1 MKTNLANVYGS
12 PGTRVRFAGLIKMF
26 LPFMLIIFLFGVLL
40 GNLTGKFMSTQM
52 YAIGIIVLI
61 IFGWLMYDVAAKSFI
76 AFLKGARG
84 EEIVARELSML
95 SNNWFIFHGIPT
107 SGVGESLGGSD
118 FDHIIVGP
126 AGIIIV
132 ETKNW
137 TGKLSVEGGIIN
149 VNGVPPSR
157 SPVVQIRKEATQLS
171 KILGKNVDPNTPLY
185 MVIAFAS
192 NNLEEEITKI
202 DDIAICNARN
212 IREHIMSLPN
222 YEIASEDKHQ
232 LLIEHLA
239 KLSE

>member
-1 MKTNLANVYGS
+1 MKTGLANIYGS
-12 PGTRVRFAGLIKMF
+12 PGTRVRFAGLIKLF
-26 LPFMLIIFLFGVLL
+26 FPFMLIIFLFGVLL
-40 GNLTGKFMSTQM
+40 GNLTGKFMPTQM

-84 EEIVARELSML
+84 EEIVARELSLL
-95 SNNWFIFHGIPT
+95 SSDWHIFHGIPT
-107 SGVGESLGGSD
+107 SGVGASLGGTD

-137 TGKLSVEGGIIN
+137 TGKITIEGGVIN
-149 VNGVPPSR
+149 QNGIPPSR
-157 SPVVQIRKEATQLS
+157 SPLEQIRKEAVQLS
-171 KILGKNVDPNTPLY
+171 HILNKNVDPSTPLY
-185 MVIAFAS
+185 MVIVFAS
-192 NNLEEEITKI
+192 NTLEDELTNI
-202 DDIAICNARN
+202 DDIAICNVRRL
-212 IREHIMSLPN
+212 REYITSLPTYN
-222 YEIASEDKHQ
+222 NPSEQKQQ